1 MILASSSNLDL
12 HSTVYFWMM
21 FWTVLLLADV
31 GGLGVVVLVAG
42 GGLVDGAGALLAAA
56 VLALRGVAL
65 RPIIP

>member
-1 MILASSSNLDL
+1 
-12 HSTVYFWMM
+12 MM
-21 FWTVLLLADV
+21 FWTVLLFADV

-42 GGLVDGAGALLAAA
+42 GGLVDGAGALLVAA